1 MKKLTPLFAI
11 LTALACGCA
20 HDQLSRGAH
29 GVRLAKGHGDVGQ
42 FILQKSTEY
51 HCTPIR
57 TNSLPAISGAWYFLE
72 EHKEPQDGVL
82 VVMSKDCFP
91 TVVAFLREAFGQ
103 PAMGP
108 EDIGSGWRYGEYQFT
123 GQDGARIEFRYGAE
137 RTQVSIIGP
146 WKK

>member
-1 MKKLTPLFAI
+1 MSDSPKGMAMLANLFCRSPPSTI
-11 LTALACGCA
+11 A
-20 HDQLSRGAH
+20 HQSE
-29 GVRLAKGHGDVGQ
+29 Q
-42 FILQKSTEY
+42 
-51 HCTPIR
+51 IR
-57 TNSLPAISGAWYFLE
+57 YRRFSGAWYFLE

-82 VVMSKDCFP
+82 VVMSKDRFP

-103 PAMGP
+103 PAIGP

-123 GQDGARIEFRYGAE
+123 GQDGARIEFDYGAE